1 MFNLVLKDILM
12 QKKSTKDLMIAI
24 LLNFIIICILQFLG
38 AASVYILTPSIFAI
52 SLITSS
58 CGFGERNDVDRMI
71 NSLPVNR
78 KEIVIS
84 KYLSSFIFLIIGI
97 VITIIFASI
106 IKFSGLSHINRF
118 MNLTDIIIVSIFTVV
133 YSCVYLPIYLWLGY
147 LKSQLINKVLNYFI
161 FICVTITVGIVTLID
176 NGTAKDSLMNFVIL
190 PNFELYMVMSFLCCS
205 IILISISI
213 FTSLK
218 IYINKDL

>member
-1 MFNLVLKDILM
+1 MFNLVLKDILI
-12 QKKSTKDLMIAI
+12 QKKCTKDLMIAI
-24 LLNFIIICILQFLG
+24 LLNFTIICILQFLG
-38 AASVYILTPSIFAI
+38 AASIYILTPSIFAN

-58 CGFGERNDVDRMI
+58 CGFGEKNDVDKMI
-71 NSLPVNR
+71 SSLPVSR

-84 KYLSSFIFLIIGI
+84 KYLSSFVFLIIGI
-97 VITIIFASI
+97 VITILFASI

-118 MNLTDIIIVSIFTVV
+118 MNLTDIIIVSIFIVI

-147 LKSQLINKVLNYFI
+147 LKSQLINKILNYFI
-161 FICVTITVGIVTLID
+161 FICLTMTVVIVTVID

-190 PNFELYMVMSFLCCS
+190 PNFQLYMVISFLCFS

-213 FTSLK
+213 FASLK
-218 IYINKDL
+218 IYIN

>member
-1 MFNLVLKDILM
+1 MVNLVLKDILM

-24 LLNFIIICILQFLG
+24 LLNFTIICILQFLG
-38 AASVYILTPSIFAI
+38 AASVYILTPAIFAI

-71 NSLPVNR
+71 NSLPVSR

-84 KYLSSFIFLIIGI
+84 KYLSSFVFLIIGI
-97 VITIIFASI
+97 AITILFTSI

-133 YSCVYLPIYLWLGY
+133 YICVYLPIYLWLGY
-147 LKSQLINKVLNYFI
+147 LKSQLISKVLNYFI
-161 FICVTITVGIVTLID
+161 FICLIIIVVMVTLID

-190 PNFELYMVMSFLCCS
+190 PNFELYMVISFLCCS

-213 FTSLK
+213 FTSFK
-218 IYINKDL
+218 VYINKDL

>member
-1 MFNLVLKDILM
+1 MVNLVLKDILM

-24 LLNFIIICILQFLG
+24 LLNFTIICILQFLG
-38 AASVYILTPSIFAI
+38 AASVYILTPSIFAN

-71 NSLPVNR
+71 NSLPVSR

-84 KYLSSFIFLIIGI
+84 KYLSSFVFLIIGI
-97 VITIIFASI
+97 AITILFASI

-133 YSCVYLPIYLWLGY
+133 YSSVYLPIYLWLGY

-161 FICVTITVGIVTLID
+161 FICLTITVVIVTLID
-176 NGTAKDSLMNFVIL
+176 NATAKDSLMNFVIL
-190 PNFELYMVMSFLCCS
+190 PNFELYMVISFLCSS

>member
-12 QKKSTKDLMIAI
+12 QKKSNKDLMIAI
-24 LLNFIIICILQFLG
+24 LLNFTVICILQFLG
-38 AASVYILTPSIFAI
+38 AASVYILTPAIFAN

-71 NSLPVNR
+71 NSLPVSR

-84 KYLSSFIFLIIGI
+84 KYLSSFVFVVIGI
-97 VITIIFASI
+97 AITILFASV

-118 MNLTDIIIVSIFTVV
+118 MNLTDIIIVSIFIVI

-147 LKSQLINKVLNYFI
+147 LKSQLINKILNYFI
-161 FICVTITVGIVTLID
+161 FICLTMTVVIVTVID

-190 PNFELYMVMSFLCCS
+190 PNFQLYMVISFLCFS

-218 IYINKDL
+218 IYLNKDL